1 MKDILSYLLYMIP
14 GFLFTGLIVFIHEL
28 GHFFAARSLGAEV
41 ESLGFGFGPVLLTI
55 KGRKTDFRISLIP
68 FGGYCRIK
76 GAEDLTVALENNRNT
91 ISNSEQG
98 SFFAI
103 SPWRKFLIFLAG
115 PLTNLLLAFLFM
127 IAVSALPVER
137 LSHKAIAA
145 PASDYPSLFP
155 DFPEVSG
162 IEKGDLILSSGN
174 TVFSDWEDFSAF
186 LSSRS
191 YSEVTLKVLRDEKEV
206 ETTIK
211 SYDIGDNKSY
221 GIVNLEEPIIGR
233 SESPLFLE
241 GDRVVSVNSIPI
253 EYSYD
258 IYEIEGDSFTFLL
271 KNQDRERTVEWEGRS
286 FPFAWKA
293 ELKIAPDSQ
302 TPISTGISKVL
313 TLAKKTTLAI
323 MKLLSFHFSEAL
335 EVISGP
341 FTSASTMGR
350 ISTLAFATSSV
361 SGIRTL
367 LYLFAIVSISI
378 CIGNLI
384 PVPTFDGGQMII
396 CIAEMI
402 VGRPLKPK
410 TYLILHIGGFVFAWI
425 IIILMNAWGLIEKF
439 L

>member
-145 PASDYPSLFP
+145 PASDYPFLFS

-162 IEKGDLILSSGN
+162 IDC
-174 TVFSDWEDFSAF
+174 
-186 LSSRS
+186 
-191 YSEVTLKVLRDEKEV
+191 
-206 ETTIK
+206 
-211 SYDIGDNKSY
+211 
-221 GIVNLEEPIIGR
+221 
-233 SESPLFLE
+233 PL
-241 GDRVVSVNSIPI
+241 
-253 EYSYD
+253 
-258 IYEIEGDSFTFLL
+258 
-271 KNQDRERTVEWEGRS
+271 
-286 FPFAWKA
+286 
-293 ELKIAPDSQ
+293 
-302 TPISTGISKVL
+302 
-313 TLAKKTTLAI
+313 
-323 MKLLSFHFSEAL
+323 
-335 EVISGP
+335 
-341 FTSASTMGR
+341 
-350 ISTLAFATSSV
+350 
-361 SGIRTL
+361 
-367 LYLFAIVSISI
+367 
-378 CIGNLI
+378 
-384 PVPTFDGGQMII
+384 
-396 CIAEMI
+396 
-402 VGRPLKPK
+402 
-410 TYLILHIGGFVFAWI
+410 
-425 IIILMNAWGLIEKF
+425 
-439 L
+439 

>member
-1 MKDILSYLLYMIP
+1 MGMEERKE
-14 GFLFTGLIVFIHEL
+14 G
-28 GHFFAARSLGAEV
+28 
-41 ESLGFGFGPVLLTI
+41 GP
-55 KGRKTDFRISLIP
+55 
-68 FGGYCRIK
+68 
-76 GAEDLTVALENNRNT
+76 
-91 ISNSEQG
+91 
-98 SFFAI
+98 
-103 SPWRKFLIFLAG
+103 
-115 PLTNLLLAFLFM
+115 
-127 IAVSALPVER
+127 
-137 LSHKAIAA
+137 
-145 PASDYPSLFP
+145 
-155 DFPEVSG
+155 
-162 IEKGDLILSSGN
+162 
-174 TVFSDWEDFSAF
+174 
-186 LSSRS
+186 
-191 YSEVTLKVLRDEKEV
+191 
-206 ETTIK
+206 
-211 SYDIGDNKSY
+211 
-221 GIVNLEEPIIGR
+221 
-233 SESPLFLE
+233 E

-253 EYSYD
+253 EYTYD

-271 KNQDRERTVEWEGRS
+271 ENQDGERTVEWEGRS

-313 TLAKKTTLAI
+313 NLAKKTTLAI

-439 L
+439 I